1 VAAKATG
8 RATPA
13 AVAEPKPT
21 PISARNR
28 QFESISLQRRVV
40 RTRVPAVEVDC
51 ISTADR
57 TPLDLDIAGDIAKA
71 CAVSKLVG
79 TAS

>member
-1 VAAKATG
+1 L
-8 RATPA
+8 
-13 AVAEPKPT
+13 E
-21 PISARNR
+21 
-28 QFESISLQRRVV
+28 FESISLQRRVV

-51 ISTADR
+51 TSTADR
-57 TPLDLDIAGDIAKA
+57 ASLDLDIAGDIAKA